1 MTDTPYIEVT
11 LFPMVSG
18 EEGDTLW
25 DRHLQ
30 DKPDYFDVL
39 VIKSCFPEP
48 NEILEEYE
56 GLTEM
61 DAYLTLADMLDK
73 YPGSLREDLFHG

>member
-1 MTDTPYIEVT
+1 MTDIPYIEVT
-11 LFPMVSG
+11 LYPMVSD

-39 VIKSCFPEP
+39 VVKYCFPEA
-48 NEILEEYE
+48 NEVLEEHE

-61 DAYLTLADMLDK
+61 EAYLTLADMLAK
-73 YPGSLREDLFHG
+73 YPDSLREDLFYG